1 MPQIRPFSSRDT
13 HAVVDLLSRALP
25 AERIDEAKFVRH
37 VLLDPNVL
45 PSGFL
50 VAEEG
55 GKVVGMILAIARQFP
70 SGKTIPDKQTG
81 YLTLLAVTPEARGS
95 GIGTKLLE
103 EAEVFLITQ
112 GRRELIASTYSPG
125 YFTPGVDVSAYEEGL
140 RFLKKRGFEE
150 KYRPLSMDVELDSL
164 TKPGWVEDSRAK
176 AEAAGVHFEPW
187 RAELTLPVLRFAEA
201 EFSADWS
208 RYATEA
214 VQGILRGDPP
224 ERLWIAWTFD
234 TPKPSSKK
242 GGLEAWLEEAEAV
255 DTGDPAVIGFSHF
268 DGERFGPIGI
278 AKSERGRGLG
288 HVLMFETLAA
298 QSAAGHRRSYFMW
311 SDDRTAERLYHA
323 AGFREARRFAVLRK
337 EL

>member
-13 HAVVDLLSRALP
+13 LPVVDLLSKVLP
-25 AERIDEAKFVRH
+25 AEKIDEAKFVRH

-50 VAEEG
+50 VAEEA
-55 GKVVGMILAIARQFP
+55 GKAVGVILAIARQFP
-70 SGKTIPDKQTG
+70 VGKVVPDKQTG
-81 YLTLLAVTPEARGS
+81 YLTLLAVAPEARGQ

-112 GRRELIASTYSPG
+112 GRRELIASAYSPG
-125 YFTPGVDVSAYEEGL
+125 YFTPGVDVAAYEEGL

-150 KYRPLSMDVELDSL
+150 KYRPLSMEVDLGAL
-164 TKPGWVEDSRAK
+164 IKPSWVTESRAE
-176 AEAAGVHFEPW
+176 AEAAGVTLEPW
-187 RAELTLPVLRFAEA
+187 RAELTLPLLRFSEA

-214 VQGILRGDPP
+214 VQGILRGDPA
-224 ERLWIAWTFD
+224 ERLWIAWTSD
-234 TPKPSSKK
+234 TPKPSPKK

-255 DTGDPAVIGFSHF
+255 GTGDPAVIGFSHY

-298 QSAAGHRRSYFMW
+298 QKAAGHARSYFMW
-311 SDDRTAERLYHA
+311 SDDRTAERLYNA